1 MGKYT
6 HYFTLMYSVQS
17 DDAEGQDISPDAHVA
32 RIAKRVR
39 ALYENNEI
47 IEAVGLP
54 DTEEN

>member
-1 MGKYT
+1 MRYT
-6 HYFTLMYSVQS
+6 HYFTLMYSIQS

-39 ALYENNEI
+39 SLYENNEI
-47 IEAVGLP
+47 IEAAGLP